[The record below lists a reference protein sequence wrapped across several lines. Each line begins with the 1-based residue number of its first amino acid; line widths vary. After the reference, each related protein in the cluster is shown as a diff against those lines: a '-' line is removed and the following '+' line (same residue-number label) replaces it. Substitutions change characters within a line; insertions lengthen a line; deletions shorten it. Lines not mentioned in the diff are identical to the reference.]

1 MTYLYIYNYYICVY
15 TYIDMCYM
23 YSQKS
28 LPSLLPFRPGF
39 SPRFREDLPPEPLT
53 DADFE
58 PCRYKLLI
66 DATEDGGA
74 LRVLQ
79 SLQMIPEGCHGT
91 RGGGSLV
98 SRGDPRV

>member
-1 MTYLYIYNYYICVY
+1 M
-15 TYIDMCYM
+15 
-23 YSQKS
+23 S
-28 LPSLLPFRPGF
+28 F
-39 SPRFREDLPPEPLT
+39 SAGQDLPPEPLT

-79 SLQMIPEGCHGT
+79 SLRMIPEGRGHG
-91 RGGGSLV
+91 GHGAMGPW
-98 SRGDPRV
+98 GW